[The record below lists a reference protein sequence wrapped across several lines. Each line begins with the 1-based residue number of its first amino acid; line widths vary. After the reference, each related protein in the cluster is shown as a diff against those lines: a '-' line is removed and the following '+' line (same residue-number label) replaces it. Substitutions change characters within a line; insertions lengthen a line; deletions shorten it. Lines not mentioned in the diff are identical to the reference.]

1 MLFRS
6 NGALSV
12 FYNGSNV
19 IETGLANPSAWHH
32 IAVTKSGSTGYAYL
46 DGVRLG
52 TFSASATLSGTIEV
66 GSVLYSGTRYVIKG
80 YTCDARIIDGT
91 ALYTGTTLTVPTAP
105 LTAITNTKFL
115 CNFTNAGIPDSAMM
129 NDLETVGNAQVS
141 TSQKKYGTG
150 SIYLD
155 GTSDC
160 LNVYAPVVK
169 NYGTGDFTWEG
180 WFYFN
185 NVTNEAKVYDGR
197 TTGATSFMVYIQS
210 GTLRFFYDGADR
222 ITSSSL
228 STSTWYHIAIVRNS
242 GVTKMYLDGTQT
254 GSSYTDAN
262 NYTAGNGKL
271 YLFATDASGSQ
282 CVNGYIDDFRIT
294 NGYAR
299 YTSNFT
305 APTAAFPT
313 Y

>member
-6 NGALSV
+6 
-12 FYNGSNV
+12 
-19 IETGLANPSAWHH
+19 
-32 IAVTKSGSTGYAYL
+32 
-46 DGVRLG
+46 
-52 TFSASATLSGTIEV
+52 
-66 GSVLYSGTRYVIKG
+66 
-80 YTCDARIIDGT
+80 
-91 ALYTGTTLTVPTAP
+91 
-105 LTAITNTKFL
+105 
-115 CNFTNAGIPDSAMM
+115 
-129 NDLETVGNAQVS
+129 
-141 TSQKKYGTG
+141 
-150 SIYLD
+150 
-155 GTSDC
+155 
-160 LNVYAPVVK
+160 K
-169 NYGTGDFTWEG
+169 NYGTGNFTWEG

-305 APTAAFPT
+305 APTTAFPT